1 MLEYRRLC
9 LFTQISWYNSRTGR
23 VSFSCGNFYDAA
35 SANMFLLLSA
45 FEFQRDSCSFDQG
58 GGSYRVQMLLQ
69 ENRHLQQDCVLIGPY

>member
-23 VSFSCGNFYDAA
+23 VSFSCAA

-69 ENRHLQQDCVLIGPY
+69 ENRHIYNKIVF

>member
-23 VSFSCGNFYDAA
+23 VSFSCGNFADAA

-45 FEFQRDSCSFDQG
+45 FELQRDSCSFDQG
-58 GGSYRVQMLLQ
+58 GGEL
-69 ENRHLQQDCVLIGPY
+69 

>member
-45 FEFQRDSCSFDQG
+45 FEFQRDSCSVDQG
-58 GGSYRVQMLLQ
+58 GRNYRVRMLLQ
-69 ENRHLQQDCVLIGPY
+69 ENRHIYNKIVF